1 MKKSILVSLCII
13 VFLLVGAAPQLY
25 ADEDEKVSRL
35 TMEEIT
41 YFQSLDKAYTTANG
55 YISEMES
62 MVISWVASS
71 SEEVVVDIASYHAK
85 FANLAPSFRQPPPSS
100 MQALSTPNKA
110 VADKLTNGLSPCLG
124 LVGEEGV
131 NQAVDWFKGFV
142 GTKPKKKDGPSI
154 QTRVLSC
161 ATEQIGGIKASLAGG
176 QGALYAL
183 IQEIEQERFEKELGA
198 AALEEELFGEGEW
211 CFIATAAYG
220 TPATEEIDVL
230 RKFRDE
236 FLLQNAPGRVFVG
249 IYYATSP
256 PMADFISEHELLRTV
271 VRECFVDVVVWVVD
285 RSQSWWA
292 R

>member
-1 MKKSILVSLCII
+1 MKKSILINLCII
-13 VFLLVGAAPQLY
+13 VFLLMGVVSQVY

-62 MVISWVASS
+62 MVISWAASS
-71 SEEVVVDIASYHAK
+71 SEDVVVDIASYHAK
-85 FANLAPSFRQPPPSS
+85 FANLASSFQQPPPSS
-100 MQALSTPNKA
+100 MKALSTTNKA
-110 VADKLTNGLSPCLG
+110 VANQLTIGLSPCLG

-131 NQAVDWFKGFV
+131 NKAVDWFKGFV

-161 ATEQIGGIKASLAGG
+161 ATEQISVLKSVIAGG

-198 AALEEELFGEGEW
+198 AVLEEELFGEGEW

-220 TPATEEIDVL
+220 TPVAEEIDIL
-230 RKFRDE
+230 RQFRDE
-236 FLLQNAPGRVFVG
+236 FLLQNAPGRAFVA
-249 IYYATSP
+249 IYYTTSP
-256 PMADFISEHELLRTV
+256 PVAEFISEHEVLRTG
-271 VRECFVDVVVWVVD
+271 VREGFVDPVVTVVQLTQTWWVE
-285 RSQSWWA
+285 
-292 R
+292 